1 MRKKYEK
8 LSPELVNEFID
19 YYINNIISLN
29 KLSKMFDIS
38 VDTIRNYFKRNGV

>member
-19 YYINNIISLN
+19 YYTSNTISLN
-29 KLSKMFDIS
+29 KLSKMFDVS
-38 VDTIRNYFKRNGV
+38 VDTIRSYFNKNGI